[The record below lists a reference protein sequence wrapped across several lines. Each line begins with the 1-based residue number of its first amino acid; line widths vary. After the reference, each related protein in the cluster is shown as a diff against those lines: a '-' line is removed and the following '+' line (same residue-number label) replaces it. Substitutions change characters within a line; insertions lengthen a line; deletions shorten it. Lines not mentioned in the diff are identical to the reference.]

1 MFVKALHRFAFF
13 LLACVCFG
21 GAAVKAQSPAFD
33 TCCAGPGVFCDAL
46 QKAPMGS
53 DRAKNYVDS
62 VTFDAPVSLTS
73 AELQPAITLL
83 KDSLFE
89 RDPEWLGKV
98 QDALREPWRDQGYF
112 SVEVTV
118 RAVPVGGDDG
128 RYAITAHVDEGLQ
141 YRLGHIDFRAV
152 PGTHFETMETW
163 KDGPVLHR
171 RAESVPNDTVPVD
184 PYRPVFPVEE
194 LRAAI
199 PMQDG
204 DIFSARDIRYG
215 LEALHK
221 LYGQQGYIDM
231 VAVPLTDIDNAHQTV
246 SFMFELDEQRQF
258 RVGRVEVYGLDAKT
272 ASSLVWS
279 IKAGDVYSNEKVQKF
294 FEDNK
299 SSFPAGSY
307 WAKEPEMVRDL
318 KTAMVYITYTFLPC
332 PNQAIGVVHNDR

>member
-1 MFVKALHRFAFF
+1 MFVKPLRRVAFF
-13 LLACVCFG
+13 LLACVCLG
-21 GAAVKAQSPAFD
+21 GATAKAQSPTFD

-46 QKAPMGS
+46 QKAPMGP
-53 DRAKNYVDS
+53 DKAKNYVDS
-62 VTFDAPVSLTS
+62 VTFDGPVSLTP
-73 AELQPAITLL
+73 AELQPAITSL

-89 RDPEWLGKV
+89 RDPDWLDKV

-112 SVEVTV
+112 TAEVTV

-152 PGTHFETMETW
+152 PGTHFETVETW
-163 KDGPVLHR
+163 IEGSVVHR

-184 PYRPVFPVEE
+184 PYRPVFPMDE

-231 VAVPLTDIDNAHQTV
+231 VALPLTDIDNAHQTV
-246 SFMFELDEQRQF
+246 SIMFELDEQRQF
-258 RVGRVEVYGLDAKT
+258 RFGKVEVYGLDAKT
-272 ASSLVWS
+272 KSRLVWG
-279 IKAGDVYSNEKVQKF
+279 IKAGDVFSDEKVQKF

-299 SSFPAGSY
+299 SNFPAGSY
-307 WAKEPEMVRDL
+307 WAKDPEIVRNF
-318 KTAMVYITYTFLPC
+318 KTATIDITYTFLPC